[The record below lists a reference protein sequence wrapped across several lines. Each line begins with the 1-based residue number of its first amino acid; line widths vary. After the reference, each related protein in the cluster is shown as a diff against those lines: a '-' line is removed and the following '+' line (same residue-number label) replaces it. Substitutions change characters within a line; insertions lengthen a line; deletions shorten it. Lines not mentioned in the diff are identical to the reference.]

1 MKRNNNAFLTFIVV
15 FLTAFLSSV
24 GIILKNQETS
34 TYWFVALLPLFFCLI
49 ILINYRVFAKSL
61 SMISIMLVM
70 LCYYMR
76 MVIIPFVFVY
86 SDYSSLIINHDY
98 SNYIIYAVLLSIY
111 EFFIVTTIVN
121 CFDKKKIENVNN
133 NDLINKNE
141 VNNTKAN
148 KYVSII
154 IFILLIVVVLA
165 FIKYPQFQYYFRFI
179 FESNINKIDS
189 YNINSRIMK
198 ETIPSITYWTIIYLI
213 DILQILLPI
222 VFINIIKKMRI
233 YEGFK
238 FILSISIILI
248 VVLICTPETARS
260 IIIAFSLCFILIKLY
275 PNKKRFLITSIIVL
289 LFPSIIFGLFIKSG
303 SSYFR
308 NDISNILNAYFSGV
322 SNIATS
328 FLIPNRPSL
337 LLLFNDMIHSV
348 PFVNAFF
355 RETTTSTVLYNNLFY
370 NSAGRYD
377 QIIPMISQS
386 MCYFGFLLAPIISY
400 FSVKISLLVENKY
413 NCDNDIYKIYFKMI
427 IILYFAIAPVVYNFS
442 IIFSVF
448 FKIIIPCF
456 IIINFRFS
464 KYNFKK
470 QKLNY

>member
-1 MKRNNNAFLTFIVV
+1 
-15 FLTAFLSSV
+15 
-24 GIILKNQETS
+24 
-34 TYWFVALLPLFFCLI
+34 
-49 ILINYRVFAKSL
+49 
-61 SMISIMLVM
+61 
-70 LCYYMR
+70 
-76 MVIIPFVFVY
+76 
-86 SDYSSLIINHDY
+86 
-98 SNYIIYAVLLSIY
+98 
-111 EFFIVTTIVN
+111 
-121 CFDKKKIENVNN
+121 
-133 NDLINKNE
+133 
-141 VNNTKAN
+141 
-148 KYVSII
+148 
-154 IFILLIVVVLA
+154 
-165 FIKYPQFQYYFRFI
+165 
-179 FESNINKIDS
+179 
-189 YNINSRIMK
+189 MK